1 MLVWLQN
8 TPDNYNAQLAIM
20 GWFLTLTSKMTGYT
34 IPGVG
39 VAPGGTIEQ
48 PRDAIAHYLMDM
60 ETLADAMA
68 VKKNWDRPQYAIL
81 KEMYLD
87 LKRMHYSFRVNRSWC
102 FLKNLCIR
110 HDLFYVQGPDFWQVP
125 SHVGG
130 GRVQGGGWVPACR
143 PPGLAVVGKETETHL

>member
-1 MLVWLQN
+1 MWLQN

-48 PRDAIAHYLMDM
+48 PRDAIAHFLMDM
-60 ETLADAMA
+60 ETLADNMA
-68 VKKNWDRPQYAIL
+68 VTNNWDSPQYAIL

-87 LKRMHYSFRVNRSWC
+87 LKRMHYSFRVNRSSC
-102 FLKNLCIR
+102 HPRSQSNLWMSR
-110 HDLFYVQGPDFWQVP
+110 DQGSGKFRPMSEVSHGPKFPAARGNRRDFP
-125 SHVGG
+125 ET
-130 GRVQGGGWVPACR
+130 
-143 PPGLAVVGKETETHL
+143 KEEKEEEEADD